1 MMSNFLHCY
10 YTMYNIHICILRH
23 LFRVTLL
30 TNFDIFLCLRVRF
43 HKSLFWVP
51 IWIRGEYFYLVGGAH
66 LQLILFSS
74 CRNIQFGVF
83 RAEIF
88 ILWCIVQ
95 KYWSGIVT
103 CYMKMRQI
111 NELHADLASFL
122 LNCARKKHFLGGF
135 VQKCHFFWGLCRN
148 ITVPSY
154 CTSGVLCRAFFRG
167 CAEILIFGEIFTSVY
182 HTWASAD
189 PLFAEVADKYPGVRI
204 LRQDPVEN
212 VFSFIC
218 SANNHISRSGGCLCL
233 MFMPCNAL
241 TTGSQAW

>member
-1 MMSNFLHCY
+1 MASLTIEISNLDKFANWIPAASLDGLCFY
-10 YTMYNIHICILRH
+10 LGWGWGRLR
-23 LFRVTLL
+23 
-30 TNFDIFLCLRVRF
+30 
-43 HKSLFWVP
+43 
-51 IWIRGEYFYLVGGAH
+51 RGEYFYLVGGAH

-167 CAEILIFGEIFTSVY
+167 CAEILIFGEIFTSV
-182 HTWASAD
+182 
-189 PLFAEVADKYPGVRI
+189 
-204 LRQDPVEN
+204 
-212 VFSFIC
+212 
-218 SANNHISRSGGCLCL
+218 
-233 MFMPCNAL
+233 
-241 TTGSQAW
+241 

>member
-1 MMSNFLHCY
+1 M
-10 YTMYNIHICILRH
+10 
-23 LFRVTLL
+23 
-30 TNFDIFLCLRVRF
+30 
-43 HKSLFWVP
+43 
-51 IWIRGEYFYLVGGAH
+51 
-66 LQLILFSS
+66 
-74 CRNIQFGVF
+74 F

-167 CAEILIFGEIFTSVY
+167 CAEILIFGEIFTSAQSPSLVY
-182 HTWASAD
+182 HYLQSNS
-189 PLFAEVADKYPGVRI
+189 LQGAEKYGLPCDY
-204 LRQDPVEN
+204 LRLP
-212 VFSFIC
+212 
-218 SANNHISRSGGCLCL
+218 RLCRL
-233 MFMPCNAL
+233 L
-241 TTGSQAW
+241 

>member
-1 MMSNFLHCY
+1 MLILLSERLDAAAESTPCERLLLSLIWLLLAVHC
-10 YTMYNIHICILRH
+10 NWSE
-23 LFRVTLL
+23 TLPL
-30 TNFDIFLCLRVRF
+30 LL
-43 HKSLFWVP
+43 
-51 IWIRGEYFYLVGGAH
+51 RGEYFYSVGVKQ
-66 LQLILFSS
+66 LQVIFFSS

-167 CAEILIFGEIFTSVY
+167 CAEILIFGEIFNSYYYISPVDLR
-182 HTWASAD
+182 HVG
-189 PLFAEVADKYPGVRI
+189 LFAT
-204 LRQDPVEN
+204 LRYWW
-212 VFSFIC
+212 SI
-218 SANNHISRSGGCLCL
+218 
-233 MFMPCNAL
+233 
-241 TTGSQAW
+241 

>member
-1 MMSNFLHCY
+1 
-10 YTMYNIHICILRH
+10 MYSIITALLANSIQAFDQKDSCSRNC
-23 LFRVTLL
+23 FPYSCRVTAW
-30 TNFDIFLCLRVRF
+30 TW
-43 HKSLFWVP
+43 LFGEEKYTPLITTCGHWY
-51 IWIRGEYFYLVGGAH
+51 RGEYFYLVGGAH

-167 CAEILIFGEIFTSVY
+167 CAEILIFGEIFTSDLV
-182 HTWASAD
+182 
-189 PLFAEVADKYPGVRI
+189 
-204 LRQDPVEN
+204 
-212 VFSFIC
+212 
-218 SANNHISRSGGCLCL
+218 
-233 MFMPCNAL
+233 
-241 TTGSQAW
+241 